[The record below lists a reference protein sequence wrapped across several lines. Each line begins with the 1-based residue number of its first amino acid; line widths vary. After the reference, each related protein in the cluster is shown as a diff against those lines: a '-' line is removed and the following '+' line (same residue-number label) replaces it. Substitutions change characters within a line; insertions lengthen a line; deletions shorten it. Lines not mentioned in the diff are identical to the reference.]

1 MWSHINEQAE
11 GELKDASQGAGD
23 DDGQVGTSSTAQL
36 DDIAEFECAAVG
48 GLLSSIADELKKA
61 EKDVRGVLEVIQNV
75 PQDKLVPT
83 LDAKLVAM
91 SGIVSCATGNII
103 PCEWINI
110 ALGKVLATT
119 EKSKLHLLNTILKII
134 LKKLVP
140 YDMAFPQPT
149 QMYGET
155 SAAPQTEISPCPQ
168 PDIPPI
174 EIKPQSATQELPD
187 SEQDTGRKGKLD
199 VGKYHVCSKVNKD
212 GKRFW
217 PCLYE
222 DCDQYF
228 GSSCK
233 CGAHLNEH
241 LG

>member
-1 MWSHINEQAE
+1 M
-11 GELKDASQGAGD
+11 
-23 DDGQVGTSSTAQL
+23 
-36 DDIAEFECAAVG
+36 
-48 GLLSSIADELKKA
+48 LSGIADELKKA
-61 EKDVRGVLEVIQNV
+61 EKDVRGVLEVIQNA

-83 LDAKLVAM
+83 LDAKLVAI
-91 SGIVSCATGNII
+91 SSIASCATRKVI
-103 PCEWINI
+103 PGEWINI

-119 EKSKLHLLNTILKII
+119 EKSKLHSLNTILKII
-134 LKKLVP
+134 LMKLVP

-149 QMYGET
+149 RMYGEA
-155 SAAPQTEISPCPQ
+155 SATPQTELSLTCCQ

-174 EIKPQSATQELPD
+174 EIKPQLVTEELPD
-187 SEQDTGRKGKLD
+187 SQQDTGRKGKLD
-199 VGKYHVCSKVNKD
+199 VRKYHVRSKVNKD

-222 DCDQYF
+222 DCTQYF
-228 GSSCK
+228 RSSRK